1 VPGGDACM
9 LLCLPG
15 RGGAPPVRP
24 CVAHGVGRTA
34 LSSSSASPRCRGPQ
48 LFLGARLLA
57 SRGVLICRPAG
68 GLHQPI
74 QYAFVAIAS
83 LLRVVSARLILFIV
97 SAGFLGRRSGCSV
110 PGLRRRAASYFWLER
125 HRSYLFIRRPSRG
138 DACVEWIQILG
149 HRYCRLHRY

>member
-1 VPGGDACM
+1 VHVAVLAGAGWGTTGSAM
-9 LLCLPG
+9 
-15 RGGAPPVRP
+15 RG
-24 CVAHGVGRTA
+24 
-34 LSSSSASPRCRGPQ
+34 PRCRTDGP
-48 LFLGARLLA
+48 LLVFGFSPLPWTPTLLRFLGARLLA

>member
-1 VPGGDACM
+1 VVMRAC
-9 LLCLPG
+9 CCAC
-15 RGGAPPVRP
+15 RGGVGHHRFGHAWPTVSDGRP
-24 CVAHGVGRTA
+24 SPRLRLLPAAVDPN
-34 LSSSSASPRCRGPQ
+34 SSSVPWGPPARIPRRAHLSAGW
-48 LFLGARLLA
+48 
-57 SRGVLICRPAG
+57 RPSSAYTG
-68 GLHQPI
+68 R
-74 QYAFVAIAS
+74 VCS